1 MVGNTGLVAPQGIV
15 GVEDCCSIP
24 SYRDWIAS
32 LIVGD
37 AVRVRHVVQDRD
49 VPGGRC
55 MSGAVIYRSAQNG
68 SVRVMV
74 RYDDNSR
81 EVTRMFEESGNN
93 AEFRLEQRER
103 PNEWQSDEKAHRYES
118 AQRAAWQWCRHKPL

>member
-1 MVGNTGLVAPQGIV
+1 MVGNTGLAAPQGTA
-15 GVEDCCSIP
+15 GVKDRCSIP

-37 AVRVRHVVQDRD
+37 SVRVRHVVQDRD

-55 MSGAVIYRSAQNG
+55 MFGTVIYSSTHSG

-81 EVTRMFEESGNN
+81 EVIRMFEESGDN

-103 PNEWQSDEKAHRYES
+103 LNEWQSDEKAHRYES
-118 AQRAAWQWCRHKPL
+118 AQCTAWRWRRHKPL